1 MMVPNA
7 VVLRPRAQPP
17 TAAAGAQARRPTGA
31 LGALRDRGSAA
42 HREWRQCAWKLLDHH
57 RIDWT
62 MPTFW
67 TYVLG
72 LVLRAEPNAFLDV
85 DSKSRGGQP

>member
-1 MMVPNA
+1 
-7 VVLRPRAQPP
+7 
-17 TAAAGAQARRPTGA
+17 
-31 LGALRDRGSAA
+31 
-42 HREWRQCAWKLLDHH
+42 LLDDH